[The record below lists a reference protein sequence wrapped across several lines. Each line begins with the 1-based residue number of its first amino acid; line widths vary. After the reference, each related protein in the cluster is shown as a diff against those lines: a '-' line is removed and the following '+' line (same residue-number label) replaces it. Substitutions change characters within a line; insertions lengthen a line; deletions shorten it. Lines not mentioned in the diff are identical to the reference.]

1 MNSRSR
7 LLLLIASAL
16 LSAGCSTVPQH
27 RRPAPPLV
35 QAAADLRTARH
46 RTLPTE
52 NRAALYLEA
61 AALAQPQLDTAAP
74 AARSIYNSAAAELTD
89 LLQEA
94 DGGKLWNRPM
104 VLSANGT
111 KYTLRITP
119 KTQPG
124 IWSPNTFTDFKPAGS
139 ISCRHF
145 RHHFRQ
151 EGVGG
156 TLVGIRKAPSFL
168 MLGRRP
174 QFEPRTGITAPVTAT
189 LDFHG
194 RDASLTLRDP
204 ALADTVRLQGK
215 PEPLAADFTAPF
227 AYYPQIPELWYGLL
241 GLINVDKSMAFSG
254 LYMLQPYDPNRI
266 PVILVHGLISTP
278 HMWKNVINELEADPL
293 IRGRYQFWVFS
304 YPTGNAPVY
313 SALML
318 RQELARV
325 QKNYPL
331 TRGCIL
337 VGHSMGGLVSRMQVT
352 TTGRALWNAN
362 FREKAARLNARLPAT
377 HPVKQS
383 LIFKAN
389 PQVKKVV
396 FICVPHRGSQLAMG
410 SLGALGRRL
419 ISLPSTIVTTM
430 HQSVFNILK
439 TSTGQ
444 IILPN
449 SISGLS
455 PKNHTLI
462 AMDKLPINAP
472 YYSIIGDRGKG
483 NTPNSTDGVVPYWS
497 SHLEGARSERIVPGP
512 HSAYNLPETISE
524 LKRILAEPLPEERP
538 ALTL

>member
-7 LLLLIASAL
+7 LFLLIAAAL
-16 LSAGCSTVPQH
+16 LSAGCSTVPRSGH
-27 RRPAPPLV
+27 PVPPLV

-46 RTLPTE
+46 RTLSTE

-61 AALAQPQLDTAAP
+61 AALAQPQLESAAP
-74 AARSIYNSAAAELTD
+74 KARPIYNSATAELTD

-94 DGGKLWNRPM
+94 DGGKLWNRPL
-104 VLSANGT
+104 VLTANGA
-111 KYTLRITP
+111 KYCLRFTP

-124 IWSPNTFTDFKPAGS
+124 IWSPKAFTDFKLAGS
-139 ISCRHF
+139 ISCRHL
-145 RHHFRQ
+145 RHHYRQ

-156 TLVGIRKAPSFL
+156 ALVGIHKAPSFL
-168 MLGRRP
+168 MLGRRAP
-174 QFEPRTGITAPVTAT
+174 FEPRIGISAPVTAT

-194 RDASLTLRDP
+194 HDASLTLRDP

-215 PEPLAADFTAPF
+215 PEPLAADFSAPF
-227 AYYPQIPELWYGLL
+227 AYYPQISELWYGLM

-278 HMWKNVINELEADPL
+278 QMWKNVINELEADPL

-313 SALML
+313 SALLL
-318 RQELARV
+318 RQELARI
-325 QKNYPL
+325 QKTYPL

-383 LIFKAN
+383 LIFCAN
-389 PQVKKVV
+389 PKVKKVV
-396 FICVPHRGSQLAMG
+396 FICVPHRGSKLAMG

-419 ISLPSTIVTTM
+419 ISLPSTLVTTM

-444 IILPN
+444 IVLPN

-455 PKNHTLI
+455 PKNHTLT

-512 HSAYNLPETISE
+512 HTAYDLPETISE
-524 LKRILAEPLPEERP
+524 LKRILGEPLPQERP
-538 ALTL
+538 GCPL